1 MASFDPFESFDIL
14 ANYGRPTAGGD
25 YPVSPTGGLLDQV
38 LASMRGGGLLNRYD
52 AVGRSPGESP
62 ANDVATAAIPA
73 PPPMLPLPQALP
85 QDQGSGSVLGGLGNW
100 LGNNSSTLMGLG
112 AGIAGGRS
120 WGEGLGK
127 GLQNA
132 MSGRALDQQRAGQN
146 QSHDAARGALAA
158 LPAAGTSAL
167 VAEQAGVAVQDGL
180 SVSEPIIIVSTT
192 LDPSLLL

>member
-14 ANYGRPTAGGD
+14 ANYGSPTAGGG
-25 YPVSPTGGLLDQV
+25 YPASPTGGLLDQV

-52 AVGRSPGESP
+52 AVGRWPGGNP
-62 ANDVATAAIPA
+62 PNDVATAAVPT
-73 PPPMLPLPQALP
+73 PTLPPQALP

-112 AGIAGGRS
+112 AGIAGGKT
-120 WGEGLGK
+120 WGEGLSK

-146 QSHDAARGALAA
+146 QTVTALMNRGLSEDVARA
-158 LPAAGTSAL
+158 AAGNPTML
-167 VAEQAGVAVQDGL
+167 RAVLWQLYGR
-180 SVSEPIIIVSTT
+180 PARA
-192 LDPSLLL
+192 PSLSGR

>member
-14 ANYGRPTAGGD
+14 ANYGRPTAGGG

-52 AVGRSPGESP
+52 AVGRSPGETP
-62 ANDVATAAIPA
+62 PNDVATAAAATPQ
-73 PPPMLPLPQALP
+73 LPLPHVLP
-85 QDQGSGSVLGGLGNW
+85 QDQGSGSVLGGLANW

-146 QSHDAARGALAA
+146 QTVTALMNCGLSEDMARA
-158 LPAAGTSAL
+158 AAGNPTML
-167 VAEQAGVAVQDGL
+167 RAVLWQL
-180 SVSEPIIIVSTT
+180 YQPQSRP
-192 LDPSLLL
+192 PSSRSRPA

>member
-14 ANYGRPTAGGD
+14 ANYGRPTAGGG

-52 AVGRSPGESP
+52 AVGRWPGESLP
-62 ANDVATAAIPA
+62 NDVATAAIATPQ
-73 PPPMLPLPQALP
+73 PPLPLPQALP
-85 QDQGSGSVLGGLGNW
+85 QDQGGSVLGGLGNW

-146 QSHDAARGALAA
+146 QTVTALMSRGLSEDMARA
-158 LPAAGTSAL
+158 AAGNPTML
-167 VAEQAGVAVQDGL
+167 RAVLWQL
-180 SVSEPIIIVSTT
+180 YQPQSRP
-192 LDPSLLL
+192 PSSRSRPA

>member
-14 ANYGRPTAGGD
+14 ANYGRPTAGGG
-25 YPVSPTGGLLDQV
+25 YPVSPTGGLLDYV
-38 LASMRGGGLLNRYD
+38 LTSMRGGGLLNRYD
-52 AVGRSPGESP
+52 AVGGPGETP
-62 ANDVATAAIPA
+62 PNDVATAAVATPQ
-73 PPPMLPLPQALP
+73 LPLPQALP
-85 QDQGSGSVLGGLGNW
+85 QDQGVGAGLGGLANW

-146 QSHDAARGALAA
+146 QTVTALMKRGLSEDMARA
-158 LPAAGTSAL
+158 AAGNPTML
-167 VAEQAGVAVQDGL
+167 RAVLWQL
-180 SVSEPIIIVSTT
+180 YQPQTRS
-192 LDPSLLL
+192 PSLRIRPT